1 MSTKLNIV
9 NTFEN
14 STKKPI
20 AFLVLIGFAGLFIRL
35 VYFPYDVPLGG
46 DSQGYFWYAIDMII
60 LNQLPAGHSVVNH
73 GWP

>member
-20 AFLVLIGFAGLFIRL
+20 AFLVLIGFAGLFVRL

-46 DSQGYFWYAIDMII
+46 DSQGYFCICHIYTEKI
-60 LNQLPAGHSVVNH
+60 
-73 GWP
+73 